1 MLKQAKDS
9 KIESPII
16 NKEIDKKIFT
26 ILMEDEA
33 DDLLNEIDQEVIQPP
48 APPLNT
54 TEGE

>member
-16 NKEIDKKIFT
+16 NKEIDKKIFS